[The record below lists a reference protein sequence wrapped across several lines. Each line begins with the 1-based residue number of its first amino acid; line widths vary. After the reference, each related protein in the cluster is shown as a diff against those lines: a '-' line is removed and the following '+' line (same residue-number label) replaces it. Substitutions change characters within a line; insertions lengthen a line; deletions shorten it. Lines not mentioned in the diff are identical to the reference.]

1 LPGKKQQMEELD
13 RRMSAPDFWVS
24 QEAAQK
30 VVGQLKALKAVVAP
44 VSELLKQAD
53 DVQALVELAMEDDTP
68 EMFSEASAEIEKLQ
82 AHLESVE
89 LRTLL
94 GGPHDAGNCYFSIHA
109 GAGGTESCDWAEM
122 LLRMYLRY
130 FERSGYSAEEYDRT
144 NGEEAGIRSIT
155 LRVSGPY
162 AHGYLSCERGVHRLV
177 RISPFDSQKRRHTS
191 FASVDV
197 SPELDELEVNVDW
210 DKDVREDT
218 FCASGA
224 GGQHVNKTA
233 SAVRVTHLA
242 TGISVQCQNERS
254 QHKNRAEC
262 RKMLA
267 AKLYQLEQIKRD
279 AELSK
284 MYGAKG
290 EIAFGYQIRS
300 YVLYPYQLVRDE
312 RTDLKSSQ
320 TDKVLDGDI
329 QEFIDSYLRY
339 SAGKTARK

>member
-1 LPGKKQQMEELD
+1 MGELETQMGGK
-13 RRMSAPDFWVS
+13 DFWSVP
-24 QEAAQK
+24 ENAQK
-30 VVGQLKALKAVVAP
+30 VVGELKALKAAVVP
-44 VSELLKQAD
+44 HEQLTKRLD
-53 DVQALVELAMEDDTP
+53 DVEILHELAVEENSP
-68 EMFSEASAEIEKLQ
+68 EALQEVAAELGKMQ
-82 AHLESVE
+82 AALERLE
-89 LRTLL
+89 LSTLL
-94 GGPHDAGNCYFSIHA
+94 SGEHDAGDCYFAIHA

-130 FERSGYSAEEYDRT
+130 LERSGYKVEEVDRT
-144 NGEEAGIRSIT
+144 PGEEAGIRSIT
-155 LRVSGPY
+155 LHVSGPCAY
-162 AHGYLSCERGVHRLV
+162 GYLSCERGVHRLV

-197 SPELDELEVNVDW
+197 LPELGEVEIDIDW

-233 SAVRVTHLA
+233 SAVRLTHLES
-242 TGISVQCQNERS
+242 GIVVQCQNERS

-267 AKLYQLEQIKRD
+267 AKLFQREEAKRD
-279 AELSK
+279 ADLAK
-284 MYGAKG
+284 LYGNKG

-312 RTDLKSSQ
+312 RTDLKSSA
-320 TDKVLDGDI
+320 TGKILDGDI
-329 QEFIDSYLRY
+329 QEFIDAYLRHRA
-339 SAGKTARK
+339 SQRKS